1 MKMKTTDFSR
11 HLSNFLTKYLPGER
25 GMSKNSIIAY
35 RDTFVLLLRYCKDVK
50 GINIRKLTINM
61 LTCELV
67 VEFLNWIQMERNCSA
82 STRNARLAAIRAFIN
97 YVEYA
102 DPSILAEGMRISSIP
117 LKKAEKKAISYL
129 SVEGIKLL
137 LKQPNLRKRSGRR
150 DLALLSLMYDTG
162 ARVQEIADLTVG
174 SVRKSS
180 PYTIRIIGKGNKTRI
195 VPLLEKQTKHLFRY
209 MQEEGL
215 ISSNNE
221 NAPLFSNKSNGKL
234 TRSGISYI
242 LSKYIN
248 KARDEC
254 PHLIPENISCHSLRH
269 SKAMH
274 MLQADVPLVYIRDIL
289 GHESVVTTEIY
300 AKVDSLKKREVIAK
314 AFSPTIEEPNTPIW
328 LKDADLLEW
337 LKSL

>member
-1 MKMKTTDFSR
+1 
-11 HLSNFLTKYLPGER
+11 
-25 GMSKNSIIAY
+25 MSKNSIIAY

-254 PHLIPENISCHSLRH
+254 PHLIPENISCHSLRYPNLSH
-269 SKAMH
+269 I
-274 MLQADVPLVYIRDIL
+274 QTFL
-289 GHESVVTTEIY
+289 GLY
-300 AKVDSLKKREVIAK
+300 C
-314 AFSPTIEEPNTPIW
+314 
-328 LKDADLLEW
+328 
-337 LKSL
+337 KSTA